1 MNNEKLICR
10 NLSYR
15 LGLSQNLNIFQE
27 NSINTIFILG
37 QLCNCY
43 LSEWNMH
50 RSTKMFVCFVFVILE
65 GNIVLRM
72 LTNFSAIYK
81 HVILVLQK
89 KFFLAVRKRRLLLKN
104 NVRVEVKTIFKL
116 IFFFCF
122 YEVIGTNS
130 AIIVCDL

>member
-1 MNNEKLICR
+1 MTVLFAV
-10 NLSYR
+10 NLV
-15 LGLSQNLNIFQE
+15 LSFFWYITVNSMVKKEIEQRKTDLSESELSIGIVTKFKYFQE

-65 GNIVLRM
+65 GNFVLRM

-81 HVILVLQK
+81 HVILVLQNCSV
-89 KFFLAVRKRRLLLKN
+89 FFLAVRKRRLLLK
-104 NVRVEVKTIFKL
+104 K
-116 IFFFCF
+116 
-122 YEVIGTNS
+122 
-130 AIIVCDL
+130 